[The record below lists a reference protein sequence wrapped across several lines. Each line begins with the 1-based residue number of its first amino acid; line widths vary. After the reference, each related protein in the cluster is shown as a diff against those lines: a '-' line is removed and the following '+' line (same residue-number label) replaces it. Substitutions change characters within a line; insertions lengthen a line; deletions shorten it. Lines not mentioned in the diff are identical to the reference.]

1 MSRAR
6 LKCAATVLAL
16 ALAGNALG
24 QDAVGGVNAAPG
36 WRALGDAEMRGVSA
50 KGYAAPRFGQPR
62 LPPAPAGARQG
73 FGELEPLLN
82 PLAPL
87 TALSGFLSADVTL
100 KDVRYGAGG
109 GAAVWQRDGSVTLGL
124 PAWIGE
130 VDVRNVRPNGGDGN
144 SFGSL
149 RINALD
155 LGRTTVN
162 VAPK

>member
-1 MSRAR
+1 MTRGR
-6 LKCAATVLAL
+6 LKCAAAVLAL

-24 QDAVGGVNAAPG
+24 QDAAGGAHAAPG

-50 KGYAAPRFGQPR
+50 KGYAALQFGQPR
-62 LPPAPAGARQG
+62 LRPVPAGGRQG
-73 FGELEPLLN
+73 FGELELPLN
-82 PLAPL
+82 PLVPL
-87 TALSGFLSADVTL
+87 TALSGMLSADVTL

-124 PAWIGE
+124 PSWIGE
-130 VDVRNVRPNGGDGN
+130 VDVRNVRANAGDGN

-155 LGRTTVN
+155 MGRTTVN